1 MHLDPLLPPIVAVVL
16 VILLTGIV
24 MQKLRQPFVVGCL
37 IAGVLLGP
45 HVIGLLKDELLISR
59 LGAFGVVLL
68 LFFVGMET
76 SPPALATRWRIAVLG
91 TLLQVSVSVGCV
103 ALVGLANDWSLGR
116 ILLLGFVVSLSS
128 TAVVFRLLADSG
140 ETRTETAQ
148 CVTVILVSQDVL
160 IVPMLIVIG
169 LTSGATAE
177 TGAGV
182 SQVVGGVAILVL
194 MGWMIRKRKLHVSF
208 ASLANPDHEIGV
220 FAAIT
225 PCLVLAV
232 LTGLLGLST
241 GLGAFIGG
249 MLLSMTQE
257 TRWVSQSLR
266 PFETVFVGLFFVSI
280 GMLLDLGFLVQH
292 AILLLLIVLLVL
304 ISNTLINALILRV
317 LGHPWR
323 ESLYAGALLA
333 QIGEF
338 SFVLAALGLQV
349 HLISE
354 FAYQTTIAAITLS
367 IILSPAWVRLFRNWT
382 NRPSTVSE
390 APEIP
395 KGLPS

>member
-1 MHLDPLLPPIVAVVL
+1 MHLDPLLPPIVGVVL
-16 VILLTGIV
+16 VILLTGLV
-24 MQKLRQPFVVGCL
+24 MKRLRQPFVVGCL
-37 IAGVLLGP
+37 IAGVILGP
-45 HVIGLLKDELLISR
+45 HVIGLLKDEHLIGR

-76 SPPALATRWRIAVLG
+76 SPPALATRWRVAVLG

-116 ILLLGFVVSLSS
+116 ILLLGFVISLSS
-128 TAVVFRLLADSG
+128 TAVVFRLLTESG
-140 ETRTETAQ
+140 ETNTEAAQ
-148 CVTVILVSQDVL
+148 SVTVILISQDVL
-160 IVPMLIVIG
+160 IVPMLIVLG
-169 LTSGATAE
+169 LVSGATAE
-177 TGAGV
+177 PGAGIG
-182 SQVVGGVAILVL
+182 QMLGGLAILALVA
-194 MGWMIRKRKLHVSF
+194 WMIQKRTLHLPF
-208 ASLANPDHEIGV
+208 ASLAERDHEIGV

-241 GLGAFIGG
+241 GLGAFVGG

-257 TRWVSQSLR
+257 TRWVSLSLR

-280 GMLLDLGFLVQH
+280 GMLLDLGFLAQH
-292 AILLLLIVLLVL
+292 AVLLLLIVLLVL
-304 ISNTLINALILRV
+304 VSNTLINGLILRV
-317 LGHPWR
+317 LGHNWR

-349 HLISE
+349 DLIGQ

-367 IILSPAWVRLFRNWT
+367 IILSPAWVRLFRRLT
-382 NRPSTVSE
+382 GVKAI
-390 APEIP
+390 APEP
-395 KGLPS
+395 AHVP